1 MSVDLQ
7 KVMLCPRLPGLKK
20 AFFCIRLVAFNE
32 SFVPVGTKHWKALGV
47 LWHEGIAGR
56 SAAEVAGTFIN
67 VVRSSRLRDYKHIT
81 FWADNCSGQ
90 NKNWYLFSALIK
102 EINILGGNAETITIK
117 FFEPG
122 HTFMLAD
129 SFLAQVEKGIKKKIK
144 LQDYQDLVDIVNE
157 KGEAMELKFNIFF
170 DIKKEVSQGKY
181 ASNKPKLENVQVVCF
196 IRG

>member
-7 KVMLCPRLPGLKK
+7 KVMLLPRLPGLKK
-20 AFFCIRLVAFNE
+20 AISCKRLVAFNE
-32 SFVPVGTKHWKALGV
+32 SFVPVRTKYGKALGV

-67 VVRSSRLRDYKHIT
+67 VVRSSRL

-102 EINILGGNAETITIK
+102 EINILCGNAETITIK

-122 HTFMLAD
+122 HTFMSAD
-129 SFLAQVEKGIKKKIK
+129 SFHAQVEKGIKKKIK

-157 KGEAMELKFNIFF
+157 KGEAMELKFNNFF
-170 DIKKEVSQGKY
+170 DIKK
-181 ASNKPKLENVQVVCF
+181 
-196 IRG
+196 

>member
-1 MSVDLQ
+1 M
-7 KVMLCPRLPGLKK
+7 
-20 AFFCIRLVAFNE
+20 AFNKLFF
-32 SFVPVGTKHWKALGV
+32 SVGTKHGKALGV

-67 VVRSSRLRDYKHIT
+67 VVRSSRLRDYKHKT

-122 HTFMLAD
+122 HTFMSAD
-129 SFLAQVEKGIKKKIK
+129 SFHVQVEKGIKKKIK

-157 KGEAMELKFNIFF
+157 KGEAMELKFNNFF
-170 DIKKEVSQGKY
+170 DMG
-181 ASNKPKLENVQVVCF
+181 AT
-196 IRG
+196 GD